1 MSVQLSADPAD
12 HAEDHVFGGGGS
24 ENLITKIIGILKVV

>member
-12 HAEDHVFGGGGS
+12 HAADHAFGGGS
-24 ENLITKIIGILKVV
+24 ENLISKIIGILKVV